1 MVAQTVQ
8 LIDAGTGNLQSVFN
22 ALQNLGADIRVIADS
37 AGLQPGLRTILPG
50 VGAFRKFMEGMN
62 ERGMIDPI
70 CEIAAS
76 GVPLLGICVG
86 MQAMFDTSEEMGDTP
101 GISLIPGKVRRFP
114 ESTEYK
120 IPQTGWNSIEIA
132 NPSPLFQSIPSGSF
146 FYFNHS
152 YYCQP
157 DSNDYTLAVTDYI
170 LPFSPV
176 VGKGNILGVQ
186 FHPEKSQILG
196 QKLLSNFLAI

>member
-22 ALQNLGADIRVIADS
+22 ALQNLGADICVISEAS
-37 AGLQPGLRTILPG
+37 GLKPGLHTILPG
-50 VGAFRKFMEGMN
+50 VGAFRKFMEGMHD
-62 ERGMIDPI
+62 RGMIDPI

-76 GVPLLGICVG
+76 GVPMLGICVG
-86 MQAMFDTSEEMGDTP
+86 MQAMFNTSEEMGDTP

-114 ESTEYK
+114 ETKEYK
-120 IPQTGWNSIEIA
+120 VPQTGWNSIDIVK
-132 NPSPLFQSIPSGSF
+132 PSALFKGISCGSF

-157 DSNDYTLAVTDYI
+157 ETADFTLAVTDFI

-176 VGKGNILGVQ
+176 VGKGNVFGVQ

-196 QKLLSNFLAI
+196 QTLLSNFLAL

>member
-1 MVAQTVQ
+1 MVNQTVQ
-8 LIDAGTGNLQSVFN
+8 LIDAGTGNLQSVYN
-22 ALQNLGADIRVIADS
+22 ALQNLGADIRVIPDA
-37 AGLQPGLRTILPG
+37 AGLKPGLRTILPG
-50 VGAFRKFMEGMN
+50 VGAFRKFMDGMN
-62 ERGMIDPI
+62 TRGMIDPV
-70 CEIAAS
+70 CEIASS

-86 MQAMFDTSEEMGDTP
+86 MQAMFDSSEEMGDTP
-101 GISLIPGKVRRFP
+101 GIKLIPGRVRRFP
-114 ESTEYK
+114 ETYGYK
-120 IPQTGWNSIEIA
+120 VPQTGWNSIEIVK
-132 NPSPLFQSIPSGSF
+132 PSRLFDSIPTGSF

-157 DSNDYTLAVTDYI
+157 DSETFTLAVTDYI

-176 VGKGNILGVQ
+176 VGVNNIFGVQ

>member
-1 MVAQTVQ
+1 MVSGIVQ

-22 ALQNLGADIRVIADS
+22 ALQNLGADIRVISEAS
-37 AGLQPGLRTILPG
+37 GLKPGLRTILPG

-62 ERGMIDPI
+62 DRGMIDPI

-114 ESTEYK
+114 ESKEYK
-120 IPQTGWNSIEIA
+120 IPQTGWNSIEIV

-157 DSNDYTLAVTDYI
+157 DSSDYALAVTDYI

-176 VGKGNILGVQ
+176 VGKNNIFGVQ

>member
-22 ALQNLGADIRVIADS
+22 ALQNLGADICVISEA
-37 AGLQPGLRTILPG
+37 AGLKPGLRTILPG

-62 ERGMIDPI
+62 DRGMVDPV

-101 GISLIPGKVRRFP
+101 GMSLILGKVRRFP
-114 ESTEYK
+114 ETKEYK
-120 IPQTGWNSIEIA
+120 VPQTGWNSIEIVK
-132 NPSPLFQSIPSGSF
+132 PSPLFHSISSGSF

-157 DSNDYTLAVTDYI
+157 DSADFTLAVTDYI

-176 VGKGNILGVQ
+176 VGNGNVFGVQ

-196 QKLLSNFLAI
+196 QTLLSNFLAL